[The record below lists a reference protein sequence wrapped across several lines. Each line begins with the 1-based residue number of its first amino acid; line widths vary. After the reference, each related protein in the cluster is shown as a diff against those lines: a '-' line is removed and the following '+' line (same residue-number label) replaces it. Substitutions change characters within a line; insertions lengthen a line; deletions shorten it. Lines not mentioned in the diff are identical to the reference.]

1 MTMQENSRW
10 QFIID
15 FIRRDFWR
23 KAVALFLAL
32 LLYLAIAPR
41 TSEKREKSFT
51 NVPVKIELPSNLAL
65 SNNEIRRVTVT
76 LSGNEKTLNKIDP
89 ATLRIRAAVNAD
101 SFIPG
106 EPYLLRLY
114 DDNISGVV
122 YGTRVETISP
132 RDLTLDL
139 EPVISKQLPIRPRYD
154 SLSKLPQDYEI
165 DNVRFVPAKAVLSGP
180 ARVLDSIQEIYTE
193 PIPIDE
199 QLIDS
204 FEYRCTLRVPAGTRI
219 DRKEVDAQVEVV
231 KALTTHTFRA
241 VPLLII
247 QSAERT
253 RKFQVT
259 NLEPETVTVVVN
271 GPRGTLARMHSR
283 EISASISLDKIDKP
297 GTYNLPVAINVNNP
311 ARTVAVRNFQPQTA
325 KVTVVQE

>member
-1 MTMQENSRW
+1 T
-10 QFIID
+10 QFGGGIRICPDAKVNDGKLNVII
-15 FIRRDFWR
+15 
-23 KAVALFLAL
+23 V
-32 LLYLAIAPR
+32 
-41 TSEKREKSFT
+41 
-51 NVPVKIELPSNLAL
+51 
-65 SNNEIRRVTVT
+65 
-76 LSGNEKTLNKIDP
+76 
-89 ATLRIRAAVNAD
+89 
-101 SFIPG
+101 
-106 EPYLLRLY
+106 
-114 DDNISGVV
+114 DNIKKK
-122 YGTRVETISP
+122 ISIIKAFLKLMKGKITEYP
-132 RDLTLDL
+132 STTHFLC
-139 EPVISKQLPIRPRYD
+139 D
-154 SLSKLPQDYEI
+154 S
-165 DNVRFVPAKAVLSGP
+165 VRFVPAKAVLSGP

-231 KALTTHTFRA
+231 KALTTHTFRS

-259 NLEPETVTVVVN
+259 HLEPETVTVVVN

-311 ARTVAVRNFQPQTA
+311 ARTVAVKNFQPQTA